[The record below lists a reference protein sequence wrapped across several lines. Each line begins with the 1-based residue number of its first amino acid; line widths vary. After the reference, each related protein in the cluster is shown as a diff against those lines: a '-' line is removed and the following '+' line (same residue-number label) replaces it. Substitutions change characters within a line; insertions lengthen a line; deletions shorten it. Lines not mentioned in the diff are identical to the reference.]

1 MGVWTTKKRAA
12 TGNQKSIVK
21 IRQPLFSPQ
30 ISHEGEFVDQNR
42 LTLVAC
48 FKFAM
53 EAGMLHLRAGLG
65 ARHEVLLPSARQAIL
80 TAGPWVSH
88 PWFEQFLRA
97 VTPLRD
103 QRFHRCSGDH
113 AIG

>member
-1 MGVWTTKKRAA
+1 MAETEIIVQLRELQKVMTIITVPKVRDGSAARTFICEQVCALA
-12 TGNQKSIVK
+12 TG
-21 IRQPLFSPQ
+21 
-30 ISHEGEFVDQNR
+30 
-42 LTLVAC
+42 C
-48 FKFAM
+48 
-53 EAGMLHLRAGLG
+53 
-65 ARHEVLLPSARQAIL
+65 LLPSARQTIL
-80 TAGPWVSH
+80 TAGPWVSR

>member
-1 MGVWTTKKRAA
+1 VDGCVGPQKFGEEAA
-12 TGNQKSIVK
+12 AAEGGTEIIVRLRELQKVMTVMTVPKVRDGS
-21 IRQPLFSPQ
+21 S
-30 ISHEGEFVDQNR
+30 
-42 LTLVAC
+42 
-48 FKFAM
+48 
-53 EAGMLHLRAGLG
+53 AGIAHLRAGLG

-80 TAGPWVSH
+80 TAGPWVSR

>member
-1 MGVWTTKKRAA
+1 MQILKEVYLLKNSSRWK
-12 TGNQKSIVK
+12 
-21 IRQPLFSPQ
+21 PQ
-30 ISHEGEFVDQNR
+30 GSGR
-42 LTLVAC
+42 
-48 FKFAM
+48 
-53 EAGMLHLRAGLG
+53 HLRAGLG

-103 QRFHRCSGDH
+103 QRFHKCSGDH